1 MKAVVLRKP
10 FDLALADVATPHP
23 GPDDVLVRVTHSG
36 ICGTD
41 LKILTGAMPAS
52 YPIIMGHET
61 AGDVVSGAD
70 GGRIRQGDRVLV
82 DPVLYCGTCFDCR
95 AGRTNLCPNG
105 GVIGREVNGGFADYV
120 VAPRS
125 HVHSLPASIDSRTAP
140 LIQVLT
146 TVLHA
151 QRRANVGRVPRPSA
165 RSARAGSTVSGV
177 EPSTR
182 SGRPEHVEGR
192 SGSAG
197 ESQSVAV
204 LGLGVSGQLHVQLAK
219 ARGAGP
225 VIGVTRSAWKRSMA
239 DRLGADLTV
248 STGEEAIRAVKGATE
263 GHGAD
268 VVIESTGMVASIA
281 DAIAMVR
288 PGGTVVLF
296 GIYTAREGSLPFYQ
310 LYYKE
315 PSLISARAAMAEDF
329 PESID
334 MVADGRITLSPLVTQ
349 VMPVAELAR
358 ALGMLE
364 SDADGR
370 MKIILEH

>member
-10 FDLALADVATPHP
+10 YDLAVAEVARPEP
-23 GPDDVLVRVTHSG
+23 ARGEVLVRVTNSG

-41 LKILTGAMPAS
+41 LKIYTGAMPAT
-52 YPIIMGHET
+52 YPVIMGHEMT
-61 AGDVVSGAD
+61 GEVVDGAD
-70 GGRIRQGDRVLV
+70 DTRIRRGDRVLV
-82 DPVLYCGTCFDCR
+82 DPVLFCGTCFDCR
-95 AGRTNLCPNG
+95 AGRTNLCPG
-105 GVIGREVNGGFADYV
+105 GAVIGREVNGGFADFV
-120 VAPRS
+120 VAPRT
-125 HVHSLPASIDSRTAP
+125 HVYRLPASIDSRTVP

-151 QRRANVGRVPRPSA
+151 QRRADVGRVPR
-165 RSARAGSTVSGV
+165 SG
-177 EPSTR
+177 PADR
-182 SGRPEHVEGR
+182 
-192 SGSAG
+192 
-197 ESQSVAV
+197 QSVAV
-204 LGLGVSGQLHVQLAK
+204 IGLGVSGQLHLQLAK

-225 VIGVTRSAWKRSMA
+225 VIGVSRSAWKRSVA

-248 STGEEAIRAVKGATE
+248 TTGDAGVHAAREATH

-268 VVIESTGMVASIA
+268 VVIESTGMVKCIG

-296 GIYTAREGSLPFYQ
+296 GIYTASEGALPFYQ

-315 PSLISARAAMAEDF
+315 PTVISARAAMGDDF
-329 PESID
+329 PESIEL
-334 MVADGRITLSPLVTQ
+334 VAAGRIALDPLVTQ
-349 VMPVAELAR
+349 VLPVAELSQ

-370 MKIILEH
+370 MKIILEN

>member
-10 FDLALADVATPHP
+10 YDLAVAEVARPEPTR
-23 GPDDVLVRVTHSG
+23 DDVLVRVTNSG

-41 LKILTGAMPAS
+41 LKIYTGAMPAA
-52 YPIIMGHET
+52 YPVIMGHEMT
-61 AGDVVSGAD
+61 GEVLDGAD
-70 GGRIRQGDRVLV
+70 GSRIRRGDRVLV
-82 DPVLYCGTCFDCR
+82 DPVLFCGTCVDCR

-105 GVIGREVNGGFADYV
+105 AVIGREVNGGFADFV
-120 VAPRS
+120 VAPRT
-125 HVHSLPASIDSRTAP
+125 HVYALPPSIDSRTAP

-151 QRRANVGRVPRPSA
+151 QRRADVGRVPR
-165 RSARAGSTVSGV
+165 SGPA
-177 EPSTR
+177 ER
-182 SGRPEHVEGR
+182 
-192 SGSAG
+192 
-197 ESQSVAV
+197 QSVAV
-204 LGLGVSGQLHVQLAK
+204 IGLGVSGQLHVQLAR

-225 VIGVTRSAWKRSMA
+225 VIGVTRSAWKRSVA

-248 STGEEAIRAVKGATE
+248 TTGEAGIQAVREATQ

-268 VVIESTGMVASIA
+268 VVIESTGMVKCIG

-296 GIYTAREGSLPFYQ
+296 GIYTASEGALPFYQ

-315 PSLISARAAMAEDF
+315 PTVISARAARGDDF

-334 MVADGRITLSPLVTQ
+334 LVAAGRIALDPLVTQ
-349 VMPVAELAR
+349 VLPVAELSQ

-370 MKIILEH
+370 MKIILEN

>member
-10 FDLALADVATPHP
+10 YDLAVAEVARPEP
-23 GPDDVLVRVTHSG
+23 KRDEVLVRVTHSG

-41 LKILTGAMPAS
+41 LKIFTGAMPAA
-52 YPIIMGHET
+52 YPVIMGHEMT
-61 AGDVVSGAD
+61 GEVLDGAD
-70 GGRIRQGDRVLV
+70 DSRIRRGDRVLV
-82 DPVLYCGTCFDCR
+82 DPVLFCGTCFDCR

-105 GVIGREVNGGFADYV
+105 AVIGREVNGGFADFV
-120 VAPRS
+120 VAPRT
-125 HVHSLPASIDSRTAP
+125 HVYPLPASIDSRTAP

-151 QRRANVGRVPRPSA
+151 QRRASM
-165 RSARAGSTVSGV
+165 TSG
-177 EPSTR
+177 
-182 SGRPEHVEGR
+182 
-192 SGSAG
+192 
-197 ESQSVAV
+197 QSVAV
-204 LGLGVSGQLHVQLAK
+204 IGLGVSGQLHVQLAK

-225 VIGVTRSAWKRSMA
+225 VIGVTRSAWKRSVA

-248 STGEEAIRAVKGATE
+248 TAGDAGIQAVREATQ

-268 VVIESTGMVASIA
+268 VVIESTGMVKCIG

-296 GIYTAREGSLPFYQ
+296 GIYTAGEGALPFYQ

-315 PSLISARAAMAEDF
+315 PTVISARAAMGEDF
-329 PESID
+329 PESIAL
-334 MVADGRITLSPLVTQ
+334 VASGRITLDPLVTQ
-349 VMPVAELAR
+349 VLPVAELSQ
-358 ALGMLE
+358 ALGLLE

>member
-10 FDLALADVATPHP
+10 YDLAVSEVARPEP
-23 GPDDVLVRVTHSG
+23 ARDEVLVRVTNSG

-41 LKILTGAMPAS
+41 LKIYTGAMPAA
-52 YPIIMGHET
+52 YPVIMGHEMT
-61 AGDVVSGAD
+61 GEVLDGAD
-70 GGRIRQGDRVLV
+70 DSRIRRGDRVLV
-82 DPVLYCGTCFDCR
+82 DPVLFCGTCFDCR

-105 GVIGREVNGGFADYV
+105 AVIGREVNGGFADFV
-120 VAPRS
+120 VAPRT
-125 HVHSLPASIDSRTAP
+125 HVYTLPASIDSRTAP

-151 QRRANVGRVPRPSA
+151 QRRASI
-165 RSARAGSTVSGV
+165 TSG
-177 EPSTR
+177 
-182 SGRPEHVEGR
+182 
-192 SGSAG
+192 
-197 ESQSVAV
+197 QSVAV
-204 LGLGVSGQLHVQLAK
+204 IGLGVSGQLHVQLAK

-225 VIGVTRSAWKRSMA
+225 VIGVTRSAWKRSVA
-239 DRLGADLTV
+239 ERLGADLTV
-248 STGEEAIRAVKGATE
+248 TTGDAGIQAVREATH

-268 VVIESTGMVASIA
+268 VVIESTGMVKCIG

-296 GIYTAREGSLPFYQ
+296 GIYTASEGALPFYQ

-315 PSLISARAAMAEDF
+315 PTVINSRAAMGDDF

-334 MVADGRITLSPLVTQ
+334 LVAAGRIALEPLVTQ
-349 VMPVAELAR
+349 VLPVTELAQ

-370 MKIILEH
+370 MKIILEN

>member
-10 FDLALADVATPHP
+10 YDLAVSEVARPEP
-23 GPDDVLVRVTHSG
+23 ARDEVLVRVTNSG

-41 LKILTGAMPAS
+41 LKIYTGAMPAA
-52 YPIIMGHET
+52 YPVIMGHEMT
-61 AGDVVSGAD
+61 GEVLDGAD
-70 GGRIRQGDRVLV
+70 DSRIRRGDRVLV
-82 DPVLYCGTCFDCR
+82 DPVLFCGTCFDCR

-105 GVIGREVNGGFADYV
+105 AVIGREVNGGFADFV
-120 VAPRS
+120 VAPRT
-125 HVHSLPASIDSRTAP
+125 HVYPLPASIDSRTAP

-151 QRRANVGRVPRPSA
+151 QRRASIM
-165 RSARAGSTVSGV
+165 SG
-177 EPSTR
+177 
-182 SGRPEHVEGR
+182 
-192 SGSAG
+192 
-197 ESQSVAV
+197 QSVAV
-204 LGLGVSGQLHVQLAK
+204 IGLGVSGQLHVQLAK

-225 VIGVTRSAWKRSMA
+225 VIGVTRSAWKRSVA

-248 STGEEAIRAVKGATE
+248 TTGDAGIQAVREATQ

-268 VVIESTGMVASIA
+268 VVIESTGMVKCIG

-296 GIYTAREGSLPFYQ
+296 GIYTASEGALPFYQ

-315 PSLISARAAMAEDF
+315 PTVISARAAMGDDF

-334 MVADGRITLSPLVTQ
+334 LVAAGRIALDPLVTQ
-349 VMPVAELAR
+349 VLPVTELAQ

-370 MKIILEH
+370 MKIILEN

>member
-1 MKAVVLRKP
+1 MQAVVLRKP
-10 FDLALADVATPHP
+10 YDLAVSEVARPEP
-23 GPDDVLVRVTHSG
+23 SRDQVLVRVTNSG

-41 LKILTGAMPAS
+41 LKIYTGAMPAAC
-52 YPIIMGHET
+52 PVIMGHEMT
-61 AGDVVSGAD
+61 GDVLDGAD
-70 GGRIRQGDRVLV
+70 DPRIRRGDRVLV
-82 DPVLYCGTCFDCR
+82 DPVLFCGTCFDCR

-105 GVIGREVNGGFADYV
+105 AVIGREVNGGFADFV
-120 VAPRS
+120 VAPRT
-125 HVHSLPASIDSRTAP
+125 HVYPLPASIDSRTAP

-151 QRRANVGRVPRPSA
+151 QRRAGVGRVSPNGHAER
-165 RSARAGSTVSGV
+165 
-177 EPSTR
+177 
-182 SGRPEHVEGR
+182 
-192 SGSAG
+192 
-197 ESQSVAV
+197 QSIAV
-204 LGLGVSGQLHVQLAK
+204 IGLGVSGQLHVQLAK

-225 VIGVTRSAWKRSMA
+225 VIGVTRSAWKRSLA

-248 STGEEAIRAVKGATE
+248 TAGDAGIQAVHEATQ

-268 VVIESTGMVASIA
+268 VVIESTGMVKCIG
-281 DAIAMVR
+281 DAVAMVR

-296 GIYTAREGSLPFYQ
+296 GIYTASEGALPFYQ

-315 PSLISARAAMAEDF
+315 PTVISARAAMGEDF

-334 MVADGRITLSPLVTQ
+334 LVAAGRIALDPLVTQ
-349 VMPVAELAR
+349 VLPVTELAR

-370 MKIILEH
+370 MKIILENR

>member
-10 FDLALADVATPHP
+10 YDLAVSEVARPEP
-23 GPDDVLVRVTHSG
+23 ARDEVLVRVTNSG

-41 LKILTGAMPAS
+41 LKIYTGAMPAA
-52 YPIIMGHET
+52 YPVIMGHEMT
-61 AGDVVSGAD
+61 GEVLDGAD
-70 GGRIRQGDRVLV
+70 DSRIRRGDRVLV
-82 DPVLYCGTCFDCR
+82 DPVLFCGTCFDCR

-105 GVIGREVNGGFADYV
+105 AVIGREVNGGFADFV
-120 VAPRS
+120 VAPRT
-125 HVHSLPASIDSRTAP
+125 HVYPLPASIDSRTAP

-151 QRRANVGRVPRPSA
+151 QRRASM
-165 RSARAGSTVSGV
+165 TSG
-177 EPSTR
+177 
-182 SGRPEHVEGR
+182 
-192 SGSAG
+192 
-197 ESQSVAV
+197 QSVAV
-204 LGLGVSGQLHVQLAK
+204 IGLGVSGQLHVQLAK

-225 VIGVTRSAWKRSMA
+225 VIGVTRSAWKRSVA

-248 STGEEAIRAVKGATE
+248 TTGDAGIQAVREATQ

-268 VVIESTGMVASIA
+268 VVIESTGMVKCIG

-296 GIYTAREGSLPFYQ
+296 GIYTASEGALPFYQ

-315 PSLISARAAMAEDF
+315 PTVISARAAMGDDF

-334 MVADGRITLSPLVTQ
+334 LVAAGRIALDPLVTQ
-349 VMPVAELAR
+349 VLPVAELAQ

-364 SDADGR
+364 RDADGR
-370 MKIILEH
+370 MKIILEN

>member
-1 MKAVVLRKP
+1 
-10 FDLALADVATPHP
+10 LALGDVATPDP
-23 GPDDVLVRVTHSG
+23 GRDEVLVRVTNSG

-41 LKILTGAMPAS
+41 LKIFTGAMPAS
-52 YPIIMGHET
+52 YPIIMGHEM
-61 AGDVVSGAD
+61 AGEVVSGAD

-95 AGRTNLCPNG
+95 AGRTNLCPHG

-120 VAPRS
+120 VAPLS
-125 HVHSLPASIDSRTAP
+125 HVYPLPASIDSRTAP

-151 QRRANVGRVPRPSA
+151 QRRAGVGRVPRSGP
-165 RSARAGSTVSGV
+165 AGD
-177 EPSTR
+177 
-182 SGRPEHVEGR
+182 
-192 SGSAG
+192 
-197 ESQSVAV
+197 SQSVAV
-204 LGLGVSGQLHVQLAK
+204 IGLGVSGQLHVQLAK
-219 ARGAGP
+219 ARSAGP
-225 VIGVTRSAWKRSMA
+225 VIGVSRSDWKRSVA

-248 STGEEAIRAVKGATE
+248 STGEEAVRAVKGATH

-268 VVIESTGMVASIA
+268 VVIESTGMVRSIA

-296 GIYTAREGSLPFYQ
+296 GIYTATEGALPFYQ

-315 PSLISARAAMAEDF
+315 PTVVSARAAMSEDF

-334 MVADGRITLSPLVTQ
+334 LVAEGRVTLSPLVTQ
-349 VMPVAELAR
+349 VLPVSELAQ

-370 MKIILEH
+370 MKIILEN

>member
-1 MKAVVLRKP
+1 MQAVVLRKP
-10 FDLALADVATPHP
+10 YDLSVAEVTRPEP
-23 GPDDVLVRVTHSG
+23 TRDEVLVRVTNSG

-41 LKILTGAMPAS
+41 LKIYTGAMPAA
-52 YPIIMGHET
+52 YPVIMGHEMT
-61 AGDVVSGAD
+61 GEVLDGAD
-70 GGRIRQGDRVLV
+70 DSRIRRGDRVLV
-82 DPVLYCGTCFDCR
+82 DPVLFCGTCFDCR

-105 GVIGREVNGGFADYV
+105 AVIGREVNGGFADFV
-120 VAPRS
+120 VAPRT
-125 HVHSLPASIDSRTAP
+125 HVYPLPASIDSRTAP

-151 QRRANVGRVPRPSA
+151 QRRASI
-165 RSARAGSTVSGV
+165 TSG
-177 EPSTR
+177 
-182 SGRPEHVEGR
+182 
-192 SGSAG
+192 
-197 ESQSVAV
+197 QSVAV
-204 LGLGVSGQLHVQLAK
+204 IGLGVSGQLHVQLAK

-225 VIGVTRSAWKRSMA
+225 VIGVTRSAWKRSVA
-239 DRLGADLTV
+239 DRLGANLTV
-248 STGEEAIRAVKGATE
+248 TTGDAGIQAVREATQ

-268 VVIESTGMVASIA
+268 VVIESTGMVKCIG

-296 GIYTAREGSLPFYQ
+296 GIYTASEGALPFYQ

-315 PSLISARAAMAEDF
+315 PTVISARAATGEDF

-334 MVADGRITLSPLVTQ
+334 LVAAGRIALDPLVTQ
-349 VMPVAELAR
+349 VLPVAELSQ

-370 MKIILEH
+370 MKIILEN